1 MVFGGDGGEIHKI
14 GEVRGFVEALFV
26 DRILDPRPK
35 TVIRRVGR
43 YTISAPPLFNLRY
56 QTHLIISHMNGV
68 YENML

>member
-26 DRILDPRPK
+26 DRILDQRPK

-43 YTISAPPLFNLRY
+43 FTITAPTLFNLKY
-56 QTHLIISHMNGV
+56 SNTFDISHMNGS
-68 YENML
+68 